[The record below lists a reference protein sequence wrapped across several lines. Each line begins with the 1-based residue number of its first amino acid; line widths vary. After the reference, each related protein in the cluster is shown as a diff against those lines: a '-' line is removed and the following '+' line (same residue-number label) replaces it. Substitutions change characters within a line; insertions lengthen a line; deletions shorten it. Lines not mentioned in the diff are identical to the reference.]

1 MIKETLIEL
10 LNQLKEATE
19 NFDISEMDHLMASLN
34 EYQYTEALTEKMEQL
49 SAFVSQFDID
59 NTLNMIAEIEIAL

>member
-59 NTLNMIAEIEIAL
+59 NTLNMIAEIENT